1 MTAQQLPVGWDEARI
16 QRILSHYETQTE
28 DEAVREDEAAFKE
41 RGRTVVEVPIELM
54 PAIRELIGQFG
65 MQQGHRTPRTGIN

>member
-1 MTAQQLPVGWDEARI
+1 MTAHQLPVGWDEARI
-16 QRILSHYETQTE
+16 QRILSHYEMQTE

-65 MQQGHRTPRTGIN
+65 LQ